1 MATTTHDS
9 ITDRRLEPRRLLPR
23 RPAPHPLANNPQKTA
38 DFLDLFYAPNLPI
51 FQRGDMLTFRKAD
64 GTTSIILLLAI
75 DGEDVEAIFY
85 DGQPH
90 RFICHIEDVASLRV
104 IRIEEAGDAT
114 IAMYS
119 DWCGLH

>member
-1 MATTTHDS
+1 MATTTHT
-9 ITDRRLEPRRLLPR
+9 IDRRLEPRRLVPL
-23 RPAPHPLANNPQKTA
+23 RPAAHPLANNPQKTA
-38 DFLDLFYAPNLPI
+38 AFLDLFYSPNLPI

-64 GTTSIILLLAI
+64 GTVGIILLLAI
-75 DGEDVEAIFY
+75 EGEDVDAIFY

-104 IRIEEAGDAT
+104 VRIEEAGDET

-119 DWCGLH
+119 DWVGLH